1 MSRVGIA
8 GLVADVTPL
17 APGEALIERI
27 FATARAALDRAPV
40 DFADVDSVVLAADD
54 VADGRSITTM
64 LHATAA
70 GAYRKDEMRVT
81 NGALTALGLAGL
93 RVAAGSGSRSLVV
106 SWWHPTA
113 DPVALARAA
122 VDVHDGSRA
131 LLPPERVQAH
141 ATRGACAACV
151 VVPESD
157 LPALLLEG
165 FTWTQADARGWV
177 AQDGEPAGVKRRL
190 GEQIGARCGPLE
202 DGGVVAASNT
212 GDAGEWAPAEDATG
226 PSGAWRRAKP
236 QPGHHGLADGLVLLS
251 RLADALAPGERGL
264 VMATGVPFFQLA
276 EAAVVRRAHA

>member
-27 FATARAALDRAPV
+27 FATARAALDEAAV
-40 DFADVDSVVLAADD
+40 GFADVDSVVLAADD

-93 RVAAGSGSRSLVV
+93 RVAAGDGSRSLVV

-131 LLPPERVQAH
+131 LLPPERVAAH

-151 VVPESD
+151 VVPEHD
-157 LPALLLEG
+157 APALLLEG

-190 GEQIGARCGPLE
+190 GEQIGARCGPL
-202 DGGVVAASNT
+202 DGGVVAASDT
-212 GDAGEWAPAEDATG
+212 GDAADWASAEEATG
-226 PSGAWRRAKP
+226 LSGPWRRTKAR
-236 QPGHHGLADGLVLLS
+236 PGHHGLVDGLVLLS